1 MSKAIF
7 VYSRDQQK
15 ASQYTELL
23 KRICPTLMP
32 DNIQPP
38 PARIVESGHVVY
50 AVINPASSNQCTD
63 QAVCLGLT
71 FGDTEEW
78 FKPLHGYPDGAF
90 CLFRADDNRVE
101 IVSDVVGSRTIWYFK
116 NEEVFIA
123 SNSQRAMVALLGNFE
138 FNDAVIPWI
147 MASGTTGPGLSW
159 DKRFRMLE
167 INSSVVLDIHQWALS
182 EKNNPLKFEHEN
194 ISEEEQ
200 EKRLAETL
208 EETFRQFHFDFNK
221 WVLPLSG
228 GVDSRAILYFLD
240 KLNPQF
246 KKLRTITWGL
256 PDAIHRKGNDAFI
269 AKKLAD
275 HLGLSHEYYHLEADI
290 QHVDDIFRRFLICGE
305 GRVDA
310 ISGYTDGFALWKDLF
325 AHNVEGIIRGE
336 QTFGGRMVT
345 TESDA
350 RIASGISLCSD
361 YSNLV
366 HPEWDL
372 PEQVFPAHL
381 QRRPNESLIT
391 WRDRLIIAY
400 RAPILKAALNDL
412 KLNYVEVATPLI
424 SKGIV
429 DRILTMTDEQ
439 RISKSL
445 FKKVIRKMSYPV
457 ELATE
462 VAIET
467 PNEIFNSATIIQHFK
482 QGIQQTHPEAFLPAP
497 FVNAVMQTIQQ
508 LERKLSGS
516 EKKLSL
522 KARIKKMIPL
532 HFKKKLVKLKPKP
545 AVHPARMA
553 FRTYIICSMHQMLSQ
568 DAKLKDKN

>member
-7 VYSRDQQK
+7 VYSKDPQK
-15 ASQYTELL
+15 SAHYASLL
-23 KRICPTLMP
+23 KRIGGTLMP

-38 PARIVESGHVVY
+38 PAKIVTSGNVVY
-50 AVINPASSNQCTD
+50 AVINPASSNQCLD

-71 FGDTEEW
+71 FGDTERW
-78 FKPLHGYPDGAF
+78 ATPLGSYPDGAF
-90 CLFRADDNRVE
+90 CLFRADDRHVE
-101 IVSDVVGSRTIWYFK
+101 IVSDVVGSRTIWYYK
-116 NEEVFIA
+116 NDDVFIA
-123 SNSQRAMVALLGNFE
+123 SNSQRGMVSMLGNFE
-138 FNDAVIPWI
+138 FNEAVIPW
-147 MASGTTGPGLSW
+147 MLASGTTGPGLSW
-159 DKRFRMLE
+159 DKRFKMLE
-167 INSSVVLDIHQWALS
+167 INSSVVLDVQRWTLS
-182 EKNNPLKFEHEN
+182 EKNNPLKFEPEN

-200 EKRLAETL
+200 EKLLAETL
-208 EETFRQFHFDFNK
+208 EDTFRQFHFDFSK

-228 GVDSRAILYFLD
+228 GVDSRAILYYLD
-240 KLNPQF
+240 KLNPNF

-256 PDAIHRKGNDAFI
+256 PGAIHRKGNDAFI

-275 HLGLSHEYYHLEADI
+275 HLGLSHEYYHLEANI
-290 QHVDDIFRRFLICGE
+290 QQVDDIFRRFLICGE

-325 AHNVEGIIRGE
+325 EHNVEGIIRGE

-345 TESDA
+345 SDSDA

-366 HPEWDL
+366 HPEWQL
-372 PEQVFPAHL
+372 PEQIFPEHL
-381 QRRPNESLIT
+381 QRREDESLIT

-482 QGIQQTHPEAFLPAP
+482 QGIQQTHPEQFLPAP

-508 LERKLSGS
+508 LERKLSGA

-522 KARIKKMIPL
+522 KDRIKKLIPL
-532 HFKKKLVKLKPKP
+532 RFKKKLVKLKPKP
-545 AVHPARMA
+545 AVHPARLA
-553 FRTYIICSMHQMLSQ
+553 FRTYILCSMHQMLSG
-568 DAKLKDKN
+568 DAQLSND